1 MKKKFFVA
9 ACVATMVMGCAMT
22 ANATTADVDITGG
35 LGSAN
40 TGDEAVTGNFD
51 VTYTFH
57 NASHDTSANWNNF
70 AVEVFGEGYGIT
82 ARADAFAVGYN
93 GAETVLGG
101 WGDNPIA
108 PTTTW
113 TGLPADWTV
122 WAAGMADAD
131 VTVNVKRSG
140 NVLTF
145 TYDIKAGGTDYHF
158 VGVTPEIPNLAETL
172 NIHLTGE
179 KVKLTDITFTT
190 YTSGAGGEDPTTDE
204 ETTIGNVTGE
214 ETTTAVTDE
223 EEFDATVTNG
233 PEGAYIEVAK
243 VTDSKILDTV
253 KNAISN
259 LNKALTNARIKDNYV
274 VLDVNMLVN
283 AAKTQPNGTV
293 VVTVN
298 VPTSLKNAAPEN
310 LVVLRMEEDGT
321 ATELK
326 TTVKDG
332 KVSFET
338 DHFSTY
344 VISEKVAA
352 VEETTTSK
360 MEETTTSK
368 TDSPKTGESSAVAVL
383 GVVAVM
389 ACAGVVVSRKKFNA

>member
-1 MKKKFFVA
+1 MKKKFFAVA
-9 ACVATMVMGCAMT
+9 MAATMALSTVMT
-22 ANATTADVDITGG
+22 ASAATADVDITGG
-35 LGSAN
+35 LGSGN
-40 TGDEAVTGNFD
+40 TGDEVVTGDFD

-57 NASHDTSANWNNF
+57 NASYDTSANWNNF
-70 AVEVFGEGYGIT
+70 AVELYNGANFIT
-82 ARADAFAVGYN
+82 MRADAF
-93 GAETVLGG
+93 G
-101 WGDNPIA
+101 WGAGDYQSVLDGA
-108 PTTTW
+108 TTW
-113 TGLPADWTV
+113 TGQPEDWAV

-145 TYDIKAGGTDYHF
+145 TYDINAGGTDYHF

-179 KVKLTDITFTT
+179 KVNLTDITFTT

-204 ETTIGNVTGE
+204 ETTIGSATDK
-214 ETTTAVTDE
+214 ETTTAVADE
-223 EEFDATVTNG
+223 EEFDAAVTNG

-332 KVSFET
+332 KDSFET